1 MVLNTK
7 ELQNINGGA
16 ISPTLLNSL
25 AKGLSLLFELGRA
38 VGSGIRRA
46 ASGKTCSV

>member
-1 MVLNTK
+1 MILNTK
-7 ELQNINGGA
+7 ELQNVSGGA
-16 ISPTLLNSL
+16 ISPTLINSI

-46 ASGKTCSV
+46 TSGKTCSI